1 MANQLTDNVTINVK
15 DQTAHRA
22 ELLLMRKE
30 ARCVLQLF
38 VEERQKL
45 RSAERALGILDA
57 KGKGQGLPR
66 DDIFVYQ
73 SHLAQSR
80 FFATRMSNLAVTLS
94 AYGQRLVVLMD
105 ALSPILTLDQRLDLV
120 GAQSKSLPGDGW
132 MTASLVQLVTRYKA
146 EDSSS
151 CSRGEMGPLLAC
163 MLASRGEL
171 IVIPKSVRQ
180 ATQIHSPKLPS
191 VGSLMLVAAR

>member
-1 MANQLTDNVTINVK
+1 MDIQLSDNGIINLK
-15 DQTAHRA
+15 YQAAHRA

-30 ARCVLQLF
+30 ARCILQLF
-38 VEERQKL
+38 VQERQKL

-73 SHLAQSR
+73 SYLAQSR
-80 FFATRMSNLAVTLS
+80 FFATRMSNLAATLA
-94 AYGQRLVVLMD
+94 AYGQRLIVLMD
-105 ALSPILTLDQRLDLV
+105 TLTPILTLNDRLDLV
-120 GAQSKSLPGDGW
+120 GAQAKSLPGAGW
-132 MTASLVQLVTRYKA
+132 ATASLVQLVTRYKA

-163 MLASRGEL
+163 LLASRGEL
-171 IVIPKSVRQ
+171 IVVQKSVRQ
-180 ATQIHSPKLPS
+180 ATQIHSPILPS
-191 VGSLMLVAAR
+191 VASLMLVATR

>member
-1 MANQLTDNVTINVK
+1 MANQMLGNETINLENQSALK
-15 DQTAHRA
+15 A

-30 ARCVLQLF
+30 ARCVFHLF

-80 FFATRMSNLAVTLS
+80 FFATRMSNLAVTLA
-94 AYGQRLVVLMD
+94 AYGQRLIALLD
-105 ALSPILTLDQRLDLV
+105 ALSPVLTLVQRLDLI
-120 GAQSKSLPGDGW
+120 GAQAKSLPGAGW
-132 MTASLVQLVTRYKA
+132 TSASLVQLVTRYKA

-151 CSRGEMGPLLAC
+151 CSRGVMGPLLAC
-163 MLASRGEL
+163 VMASRGEL
-171 IVIPKSVRQ
+171 IVAQKSVRQ
-180 ATQIHSPKLPS
+180 AKQIHSPILPS
-191 VGSLMLVAAR
+191 VASLMLLAAR

>member
-1 MANQLTDNVTINVK
+1 MAIQLSDIGTINMK
-15 DQTAHRA
+15 DQTAHKA

-45 RSAERALGILDA
+45 RSAERAMGMLDA

-66 DDIFVYQ
+66 DDIFLYQ

-80 FFATRMSNLAVTLS
+80 FFATRMSNLAVTLA
-94 AYGQRLVVLMD
+94 AYGHRLIVLLD
-105 ALSPILTLDQRLDLV
+105 ALSPVLKLEQRLDLI
-120 GAQSKSLPGDGW
+120 GAQAKSLPGAGW
-132 MTASLVQLVTRYKA
+132 TKASLVQLVTRYKA

-151 CSRGEMGPLLAC
+151 CSRGVIGPLLAC
-163 MLASRGEL
+163 VLASRGEL
-171 IVIPKSVRQ
+171 IAVQNSVRQ
-180 ATQIHSPKLPS
+180 TTQIHDPILPS
-191 VGSLMLVAAR
+191 VVSLMLVAAR

>member
-1 MANQLTDNVTINVK
+1 MDIQHLSNGPINAK
-15 DQTAHRA
+15 CQADHRA

-38 VEERQKL
+38 VQERQKL

-73 SHLAQSR
+73 SYLAQSR
-80 FFATRMSNLAVTLS
+80 FFATRMSNLAVTLA
-94 AYGQRLVVLMD
+94 AYGQRLIVLMD
-105 ALSPILTLDQRLDLV
+105 ALTPILTLNERLDLV
-120 GAQSKSLPGDGW
+120 GGQAKNLPGEGW
-132 MTASLVQLVTRYKA
+132 AKASLVQLVTRYKA

-163 MLASRGEL
+163 LLACSGEL
-171 IVIPKSVRQ
+171 IPVQKSVRQ
-180 ATQIHSPKLPS
+180 ATQIHCPKLPA
-191 VGSLMLVAAR
+191 VAPLMLVTAR

>member
-1 MANQLTDNVTINVK
+1 MANQMLENETINLK
-15 DQTAHRA
+15 DQIALKA

-30 ARCVLQLF
+30 ARCVLHLF

-80 FFATRMSNLAVTLS
+80 FFATRMSNLAVTLA
-94 AYGQRLVVLMD
+94 AYGHRIIALLD
-105 ALSPILTLDQRLDLV
+105 ALSPVLTLVQRLDLI
-120 GAQSKSLPGDGW
+120 GAQAKSLPGVGW
-132 MTASLVQLVTRYKA
+132 TWASLVQLVTRYKA

-151 CSRGEMGPLLAC
+151 CSRGVMGPLLAC
-163 MLASRGEL
+163 VMASHGEL
-171 IVIPKSVRQ
+171 IVARKSVRQ
-180 ATQIHSPKLPS
+180 AMQIHSPILPS
-191 VGSLMLVAAR
+191 VASLMLLAAR

>member
-1 MANQLTDNVTINVK
+1 MANQMHENETINLK
-15 DQTAHRA
+15 DQSALKA

-30 ARCVLQLF
+30 ARCVLHLF

-80 FFATRMSNLAVTLS
+80 FFATRMSNLAVTLA
-94 AYGQRLVVLMD
+94 AYGQRLIALLD
-105 ALSPILTLDQRLDLV
+105 ALSPVLTLVQRLDLI
-120 GAQSKSLPGDGW
+120 GAQAKSLPGSGW
-132 MTASLVQLVTRYKA
+132 TSASLDQLVTRYKA

-151 CSRGEMGPLLAC
+151 CSRNVMGPLLAC
-163 MLASRGEL
+163 VMASRGEL
-171 IVIPKSVRQ
+171 IVAKKSVRQ
-180 ATQIHSPKLPS
+180 AMQIHSPIVPS
-191 VGSLMLVAAR
+191 VASLMLLAAR

>member
-1 MANQLTDNVTINVK
+1 MAIQLSDNGTINLK
-15 DQTAHRA
+15 DQTALRA

-30 ARCVLQLF
+30 ARCVLHLF

-57 KGKGQGLPR
+57 KGQGQGLPR

-80 FFATRMSNLAVTLS
+80 FIATRMSNLAVTLG
-94 AYGQRLVVLMD
+94 AYGHRLIVLMD
-105 ALSPILTLDQRLDLV
+105 ALSPILTRDQRLDLV
-120 GAQSKSLPGDGW
+120 GAQAKSLPGAGW
-132 MTASLVQLVTRYKA
+132 TTASLVQLVTRYKA

-163 MLASRGEL
+163 VLACRGEL
-171 IVIPKSVRQ
+171 IVVPKEVRQ
-180 ATQIHSPKLPS
+180 ATQIHSPILPS
-191 VGSLMLVAAR
+191 VASLMLVAAR

>member
-1 MANQLTDNVTINVK
+1 MAIQPSDNGTINMK
-15 DQTAHRA
+15 DQAAHRA

-38 VEERQKL
+38 VQERQKL

-80 FFATRMSNLAVTLS
+80 FFATRMSNLSVTLA
-94 AYGQRLVVLMD
+94 AYGQRFVVLMD
-105 ALSPILTLDQRLDLV
+105 ALSPLLTLDQRLDLV
-120 GAQSKSLPGDGW
+120 GAQAKSLPGAGW
-132 MTASLVQLVTRYKA
+132 TTASLVQLVTRYKA
-146 EDSSS
+146 EDSS

-163 MLASRGEL
+163 VLACRGEL
-171 IVIPKSVRQ
+171 IVVPKEVRQ
-180 ATQIHSPKLPS
+180 ATQIHSPILPS
-191 VGSLMLVAAR
+191 VASLMLVAAR

>member
-1 MANQLTDNVTINVK
+1 MAIQLSDIGTINMK

-38 VEERQKL
+38 VEQRQKL
-45 RSAERALGILDA
+45 RSAERAMGMLDA

-66 DDIFVYQ
+66 DDIFLYQ

-80 FFATRMSNLAVTLS
+80 FFATRMSNLAVTLA
-94 AYGQRLVVLMD
+94 AYGHRLIVLLD
-105 ALSPILTLDQRLDLV
+105 ALTPVLKLEQRLDLI
-120 GAQSKSLPGDGW
+120 GAQAKGLPGAGW
-132 MTASLVQLVTRYKA
+132 TKASLVQLVTRYKA

-151 CSRGEMGPLLAC
+151 CSRGVIGPLLAC
-163 MLASRGEL
+163 VLASRGEL
-171 IVIPKSVRQ
+171 IVDQKSVRQ
-180 ATQIHSPKLPS
+180 ATQIHDPILPS
-191 VGSLMLVAAR
+191 VVSLMLVAAR

>member
-1 MANQLTDNVTINVK
+1 MANQLPDNGTINLK
-15 DQTAHRA
+15 DQTALRA

-38 VEERQKL
+38 VQERQKL

-73 SHLAQSR
+73 SHLAKSR
-80 FFATRMSNLAVTLS
+80 FFATRMSNLAVTLA
-94 AYGQRLVVLMD
+94 AYGQRLIVLME
-105 ALSPILTLDQRLDLV
+105 ALSPILTLDQRLDLI
-120 GAQSKSLPGDGW
+120 GAQAKSLPGAGW
-132 MTASLVQLVTRYKA
+132 TTASLVQLVTRYKA

-163 MLASRGEL
+163 ALASRGEL
-171 IVIPKSVRQ
+171 IVVPKSVRQ
-180 ATQIHSPKLPS
+180 ATQIYSPILPS
-191 VGSLMLVAAR
+191 VASLMLVAAR

>member
-1 MANQLTDNVTINVK
+1 MAIQLSDNGTINMK
-15 DQTAHRA
+15 DQAAHRA

-38 VEERQKL
+38 VQERQKL

-80 FFATRMSNLAVTLS
+80 FFATRMSNLSVTLA
-94 AYGQRLVVLMD
+94 AYGQRFVVLMD

-120 GAQSKSLPGDGW
+120 GAQAKSLPGAGW
-132 MTASLVQLVTRYKA
+132 TTASLVQLVTRYKA

-163 MLASRGEL
+163 VLASRGEL
-171 IVIPKSVRQ
+171 IVVPKAVRQ
-180 ATQIHSPKLPS
+180 ATQIHSPKIPS
-191 VGSLMLVAAR
+191 VASLMLVAAR